1 MLKCIEK
8 KNNTYN
14 LKIFYNGGILNNASH
29 YLNFLTSCFGKPRQ
43 FRIINSTKIKKTKND
58 YNFNFVIQYNNAVA
72 KFIYKENKINL
83 EMILESKKNKF
94 KFYKNVQSK
103 LNRKFLAMNI
113 NKYQHN
119 VIDNIYKY
127 YNKNKYNLC
136 TGEQANQTLKICKN
150 IIKLSN
156 E

>member
-1 MLKCIEK
+1 MYRK

-83 EMILESKKNKF
+83 EMILESKKI
-94 KFYKNVQSK
+94 S
-103 LNRKFLAMNI
+103 LNFTKMYR
-113 NKYQHN
+113 
-119 VIDNIYKY
+119 
-127 YNKNKYNLC
+127 
-136 TGEQANQTLKICKN
+136 ANSTENFQR
-150 IIKLSN
+150 
-156 E
+156 